1 MNVLSLFDGMSCGR
15 VALERAGIRVDEYHA
30 SEIDKYATQ
39 ISQKNY
45 SDIVRHGDINNIDF
59 KQFKGK
65 IDLIIGGSPCQD
77 LSIAKPNRQG
87 LKGERSGLFWKYV
100 ESLDVVRPEFF
111 MLENVA
117 SMHNDDR
124 DAITETL
131 MKLYPNVECIMINSA
146 LVSAQQRKRY
156 YWTNWKNEQPVDKGI
171 FLKDIIE
178 RGQAFDE
185 KAYCLTGRFA
195 SKTTS
200 DYLKKRASFVAE
212 SVGCAFRTWPRIKKE
227 GIERIKRPECRI
239 DGKTNAL
246 TLVETDCMIC
256 EPVIFQIPHGF
267 NKGGIKEHKSP
278 TLTSGA
284 AWEQNNKLIGPLR
297 VGQLPGLGSGQANRI
312 YSIEG
317 KTVCL
322 NALGGGGGAKTGLYA
337 IPADINTKNVI
348 VVHNGKTEIKGV
360 TCNIKLPDG
369 IYHIRKLTPM
379 ECERLQTLPD
389 GYTEGVSDTQRYKM
403 LGNGWTVDVIAHILK
418 GIEK

>member
-1 MNVLSLFDGMSCGR
+1 MKVFSLFDGISCGR
-15 VALERAGIRVDEYHA
+15 VALERAGIHVDAYHA

-39 ISQKNY
+39 ISQKNHP
-45 SDIVRHGDINNIDF
+45 DITRHGDINNIDF

-77 LSIAKPNRQG
+77 LSIAKQNRQG

-100 ESLDVVRPEFF
+100 EALETIRPEHF

-131 MKLYPNVECIMINSA
+131 MKLYPNVQCIMINSA

-156 YWTNWKNEQPVDKGI
+156 YWTNWKNEQPADKGI
-171 FLKDIIE
+171 YLKDIIE
-178 RGQAFDE
+178 SGQSFDE
-185 KAYCLTGRFA
+185 KAYCLTGRYS

-212 SVGCAFRTWPRIKKE
+212 
-227 GIERIKRPECRI
+227 
-239 DGKTNAL
+239 
-246 TLVETDCMIC
+246 
-256 EPVIFQIPHGF
+256 PVIFQTPHGF
-267 NKGGIKEHKSP
+267 NKGGIKEGKSP

-284 AWEQNNKLIGPLR
+284 AWEQNNKLIEPIR
-297 VGQLPGLGSGQANRI
+297 VGQLAGLGSGQANRI
-312 YSIEG
+312 YSIDG
-317 KTVCL
+317 KSVCL

-337 IPADINTKNVI
+337 FPADINTKNI
-348 VVHNGKTEIKGV
+348 IEVVDGKTEIKGII
-360 TCNIKLPDG
+360 CPIKLPDG
-369 IYHIRKLTPM
+369 FYHIRKLTPT

-389 GYTEGVSDTQRYKM
+389 GYTEGVSNTQRYKM
-403 LGNGWTVDVIAHILK
+403 LGNGWTVDVITHILK
-418 GIEK
+418 GIKK